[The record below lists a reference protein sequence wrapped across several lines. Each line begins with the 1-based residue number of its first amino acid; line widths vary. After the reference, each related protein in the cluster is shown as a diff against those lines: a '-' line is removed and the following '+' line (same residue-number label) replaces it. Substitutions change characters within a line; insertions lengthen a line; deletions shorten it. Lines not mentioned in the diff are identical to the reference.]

1 MFYYV
6 TLSYYDD
13 YDSDAPG
20 RWEFDKKYDVITPS
34 FKKFIETLKSNSSFV
49 TLPHKVGIVASPDDV
64 YGVFPET
71 RLHSLSNDEISTIR
85 NEMYLGPQ
93 TQFV

>member
-34 FKKFIETLKSNSSFV
+34 FKKFIETLK
-49 TLPHKVGIVASPDDV
+49 
-64 YGVFPET
+64 
-71 RLHSLSNDEISTIR
+71 
-85 NEMYLGPQ
+85 
-93 TQFV
+93 